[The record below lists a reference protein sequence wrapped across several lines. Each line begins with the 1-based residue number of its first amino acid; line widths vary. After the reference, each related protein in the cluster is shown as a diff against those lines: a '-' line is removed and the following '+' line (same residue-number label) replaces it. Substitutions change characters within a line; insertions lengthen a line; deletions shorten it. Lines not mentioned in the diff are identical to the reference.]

1 MCSDYAMSFLCD
13 ILDETDKDLPK
24 RLRNDTKEEFETLS
38 VARWA
43 AEELVKRIEEHPFE
57 DIEDLFGRF
66 ALDLA
71 CFRANAEDTPSEK
84 VFAVATEAVLQWLD
98 DIKRYSGEYSALK
111 KEWRYKV
118 STN

>member
-43 AEELVKRIEEHPFE
+43 AEELMKQIEERPFE

-71 CFRANAEDTPSEK
+71 CFRIP
-84 VFAVATEAVLQWLD
+84 
-98 DIKRYSGEYSALK
+98 RLK
-111 KEWRYKV
+111 KSLRWPPKPFCNGWMTLNAIPA
-118 STN
+118 SIPP